1 MDKQEKNMDF
11 QGSGSTTYDTV
22 KGTHD
27 TEFIKITECATQ
39 RANLNINYEVY
50 LITVY

>member
-27 TEFIKITECATQ
+27 TEFIKTHRMCNTKSKP
-39 RANLNINYEVY
+39 
-50 LITVY
+50 